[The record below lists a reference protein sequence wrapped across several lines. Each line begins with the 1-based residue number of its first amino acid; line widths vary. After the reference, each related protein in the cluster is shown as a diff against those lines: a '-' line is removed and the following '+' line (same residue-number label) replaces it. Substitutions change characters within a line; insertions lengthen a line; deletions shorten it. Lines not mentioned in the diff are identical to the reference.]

1 MSQLSE
7 QLIHK
12 AVVDVFKKYGFGP
25 FDIEAIIHF
34 AVTPFE
40 PTPFTYLV
48 MTNQIRSYVVVN
60 FECRRGSLKLGHE
73 LSLHRTLV
81 YYRE

>member
-12 AVVDVFKKYGFGP
+12 AVVDVFKTHGFGP
-25 FDIEAIIHF
+25 FDLEAIIHF
-34 AVTPFE
+34 AVTRFE

-48 MTNQIRSYVVVN
+48 LEKQIRSYVVVN
-60 FECRRGSLKLGHE
+60 FECRRGSLRLGSE

>member
-1 MSQLSE
+1 MPQLNA

-34 AVTPFE
+34 AIVHFE
-40 PTPFTYLV
+40 PTPFTYLFLS
-48 MTNQIRSYVVVN
+48 NQIRSYIVSN

-73 LSLHRTLV
+73 LSLHRMLV